1 MMKRK
6 ILFAGLLVTMAV
18 SMFGCGKA
26 DGENADSLDN
36 INPDEY
42 VTLGDYK
49 NLEVNVDHYEVIE
62 DEENQYIEQ
71 DLENYV
77 DNYDLYDYTTTDKQ
91 TVSTNDLVNID
102 YEGKKDGVAFSGG
115 TAQGVHL
122 EIGSGSFIDGFED
135 GLLGANVGDTVELNL
150 TFPEDYGNT
159 ELDGQEVVFT
169 VSINSIDESHMP
181 NYDETFFTNLG
192 YDNVTNYDEYVDLAK
207 EYIQNA
213 CDQQN
218 ITTVETALW
227 NVVKNGSEVSDVP
240 QILLD
245 EKLAEIDDD
254 LQEYADQ
261 YGVTTDAMIGIMG
274 YDADSYEEM
283 RQSTAKSEAEK
294 DLICRAI
301 AKAEGITIT
310 DDDIKEVAQEEY
322 ERYGFTSAADMI
334 ASKSD
339 EYLRSY
345 VRYRKIMDLLKETAN
360 VTENESISFLA
371 QYLE

>member
-6 ILFAGLLVTMAV
+6 ILFAGLLVTMAA

-283 RQSTAKSEAEK
+283 RQSTAKTEAEK

>member
-18 SMFGCGKA
+18 SMSGCGKA
-26 DGENADSLDN
+26 DGENADSLDD

-49 NLEVNVDHYEVIE
+49 NLEINVDHYEVKD
-62 DEENQYIEQ
+62 DEVKQYVAK
-71 DLENYV
+71 DLDNYV

-91 TVSTNDLVNID
+91 TVSTNDIVNID

-115 TAQGVHL
+115 TAQGAHL
-122 EIGSGSFIDGFED
+122 EIGSGRFIDGFED

-150 TFPEDYGNT
+150 TFPEDYGND
-159 ELDGQEVVFT
+159 ELNGQEVVFT
-169 VSINSIDESHMP
+169 VSINSIDESHLP
-181 NYDETFFTNLG
+181 DYDEAFFANLG
-192 YDNVTNYDEYVDLAK
+192 IDNVTNYDEYLDYAK

-218 ITTVETALW
+218 NTAIETALW
-227 NVVKNGSEVSDVP
+227 DVVKNGSEVSDVP
-240 QILLD
+240 QSLLD
-245 EKLAEIDDD
+245 EKLAELDDD

-261 YGVTTDAMIGIMG
+261 YGVDTDTMIGYMG

-283 RQSTAKSEAEK
+283 RQSTARSEAEK

-310 DDDIKEVAQEEY
+310 EDDVKEVAQEEY
-322 ERYGFTSAADMI
+322 ESYGFTSAADMI
-334 ASKSD
+334 SSKSD

-371 QYLE
+371 DYLE

>member
-283 RQSTAKSEAEK
+283 RQSTARSEAEK

-310 DDDIKEVAQEEY
+310 DDDVKEVAQEEY

>member
-6 ILFAGLLVTMAV
+6 ILFAGLLVTMAA

-274 YDADSYEEM
+274 YDTDSYEEM

>member
-6 ILFAGLLVTMAV
+6 LFFAGLLVTMAAF
-18 SMFGCGKA
+18 MFGCGKSGDKKA
-26 DGENADSLDN
+26 ESIDD

-49 NLEVNVDHYEVIE
+49 NLEVNVDHYEVID
-62 DEENQYIEQ
+62 DEVKQYVDK
-71 DLENYV
+71 DLESYV
-77 DNYDLYDYTTTDKQ
+77 TNYDLYDYTATDKQ
-91 TVSTNDLVNID
+91 IVSANDIVNID

-115 TAQGVHL
+115 TAQGAHL
-122 EIGSGSFIDGFED
+122 EIGSGRFIDGFED
-135 GLLGANVGDTVELNL
+135 GLLGASVGDTVDLNL
-150 TFPEDYGNT
+150 TFPEDYSNE
-159 ELDGQEVVFT
+159 ELKGQEVVFT

-181 NYDETFFTNLG
+181 DYDEAFFADLG
-192 YDNVTNYDEYVDLAK
+192 IDNVTNYDEYLDSAK
-207 EYIQNA
+207 EYIQSA

-218 ITTVETALW
+218 NTAIETALW
-227 NVVKNGSEVSDVP
+227 NVVKNGSEVSDIP

-245 EKLAEIDDD
+245 EKLEELDAD

-261 YGVTTDAMIGIMG
+261 YGVDTDTMIGYMG

-283 RQSTAKSEAEK
+283 RQSTAKEEAEK

-310 DDDIKEVAQEEY
+310 DDDVKAVAQEEY
-322 ERYGFTSAADMI
+322 ESYGFTSAADMI

-345 VRYRKIMDLLKETAN
+345 VRYRRIMDLLKETAN
-360 VTENESISFLA
+360 ITENDSISFLA
-371 QYLE
+371 DYLE

>member
-6 ILFAGLLVTMAV
+6 LFFAGLLVTMAAF
-18 SMFGCGKA
+18 MFGCGKSEDKKA
-26 DGENADSLDN
+26 ESIDD

-49 NLEVNVDHYEVIE
+49 NLEVNVDHYEVID
-62 DEENQYIEQ
+62 DEVKQYVDK
-71 DLENYV
+71 DLETYV
-77 DNYDLYDYTTTDKQ
+77 TNYDLYDYTATDKQ
-91 TVSTNDLVNID
+91 IVSANDIVNID

-115 TAQGVHL
+115 TAQGAHL
-122 EIGSGSFIDGFED
+122 EIGSGRFIDGFED
-135 GLLGANVGDTVELNL
+135 GLLGASVGDTVDLNL
-150 TFPEDYGNT
+150 TFSEDYDNE
-159 ELDGQEVVFT
+159 ELKGQEVVFT

-181 NYDETFFTNLG
+181 DYDEAFFADLG
-192 YDNVTNYDEYVDLAK
+192 IDNVTNYDEYLDYAK
-207 EYIQNA
+207 EYIQSA

-218 ITTVETALW
+218 NTAIETALW
-227 NVVKNGSEVSDVP
+227 NVVKNGSEVSDIP

-245 EKLAEIDDD
+245 EKLAELDDD

-261 YGVTTDAMIGIMG
+261 YGVDTDTMIGYMG

-283 RQSTAKSEAEK
+283 RQSTAKEEAEK

-301 AKAEGITIT
+301 AKAEGIAIT
-310 DDDIKEVAQEEY
+310 DDEVKAVAQEEY
-322 ERYGFTSAADMI
+322 ESYGFTSAADMI

-345 VRYRKIMDLLKETAN
+345 VRYRRILDLLKETAN
-360 VTENESISFLA
+360 ITENDSISFLA
-371 QYLE
+371 DYLE

>member
-283 RQSTAKSEAEK
+283 RQSTARSEAEK

-310 DDDIKEVAQEEY
+310 DDDVKEVAQEEY

-371 QYLE
+371 DYLE